1 MSDKINE
8 IVNNLLDGVHAISKS
23 ETIIGEPQQAGEATV
38 IPVHRLKIAFG
49 AANAKAGA
57 HRGKLGGDSGG
68 QGAGGAVELDP
79 VAAIAIG
86 KDGHAHLL
94 SVEADAT
101 NTWQGLLAE
110 VPDILARLAHTLGDR
125 VNLELKS
132 RGLKSNGELETGEPE
147 AGALPEKGKTGR
159 KSE

>member
-1 MSDKINE
+1 MSDEITK
-8 IVNNLLDGVHAISKS
+8 IVNNLLDGVHGIAKS

-49 AANAKAGA
+49 AGAAKAGA
-57 HRGKLGGDSGG
+57 HRGKTGADSGG

-86 KDGHAHLL
+86 KDGHVHLL
-94 SVEADAT
+94 TVDADA
-101 NTWQGLLAE
+101 NNMWSNLLSE
-110 VPDILARLAHTLGDR
+110 VPDLVSRLAHTLGDR

-132 RGLKSNGELETGEPE
+132 RGVKKAAELEAESNEEP
-147 AGALPEKGKTGR
+147 AGQLAKKE
-159 KSE
+159 

>member
-1 MSDKINE
+1 MSEKISE

-49 AANAKAGA
+49 AADAKAGA

-68 QGAGGAVELDP
+68 QGAGGAIELDP
-79 VAAIAIG
+79 VAAIAVG

-94 SVEADAT
+94 TVDADAGS
-101 NTWQGLLAE
+101 TWSALLQE
-110 VPDILARLAHTLGDR
+110 VPDIVAKLAHTLGDR
-125 VNLELKS
+125 VNRELAT
-132 RGLKSNGELETGEPE
+132 RGVQKEGELAGE
-147 AGALPEKGKTGR
+147 GDKQALPEKGKSG
-159 KSE
+159 